1 MHKSAIITLRAT
13 FDEFEDF
20 VFEMLGTAHDIAIQ
34 NVEVDREHRI
44 ITFYGKEDKS
54 STRKHEKVQ
63 LDKLFG
69 DNLSVNSKKIV
80 KGTPLGAKKG
90 LSAYLKA
97 MFDEPNIRIPYP
109 KIQELCERDG
119 FAQGRTHTH
128 IKSCMYSI
136 GIRQLDPNVYGYP
149 IQEKVQITEDEM
161 MSQ

>member
-1 MHKSAIITLRAT
+1 MQKSAIITLRST

-20 VFEMLGTAHDIAIQ
+20 IFEMLGTAHDIAIQ

-54 STRKHEKVQ
+54 STRRHEKIK
-63 LDKLFG
+63 LDQLFG
-69 DNLSVNSKKIV
+69 SGLNVTSKKTV
-80 KGTPLGAKKG
+80 KGTSLGAKSG
-90 LSAYLKA
+90 LSNYLRE
-97 MFDEPNIRIPYP
+97 MFNEPGIRIPYP
-109 KIQELCERDG
+109 KVQELCERDG
-119 FAQGRTHTH
+119 FAQGRTHTQ

-149 IQEKVQITEDEM
+149 VKENVQITEDEM